1 MNKGISFY
9 FGYKIDAK
17 KRVQL
22 IKNAGFDCVI
32 TSADKRFN
40 KQNGKI
46 GKQVKLIKK
55 AGLKLSSLH
64 ASYNDAEL
72 FNFFLD
78 NEIGDKL
85 EKNIIKDLRIA
96 KKYGFSCVVVH
107 LKEEY
112 SEIGV
117 ERIKRILRV
126 CEELDVPLAIE
137 NIDYQSLFVKL
148 FENID
153 HKYLR
158 FCYDSGHN
166 NFFDSEF
173 DYLSKYGHKLV
184 CLHLHDNDGTDD
196 LHTLNRYG
204 TIEWEKIAK
213 GLSKANE
220 VNLDYELIMRVKG
233 KYDAEGALEECY
245 KQACELENM
254 ILKYKGEI

>member
-9 FGYKIDAK
+9 FGYKIEPK
-17 KRVQL
+17 IRVKM
-22 IKNAGFDCVI
+22 IKEAGFDCVI

-46 GKQVKLIKK
+46 SKQVKLIKK

-64 ASYNDAEL
+64 ASYDDNEL
-72 FNFFLD
+72 FNFFL
-78 NEIGDKL
+78 NNKIGDRI
-85 EKNIIKDLRIA
+85 EKNIIKDLKIA

-117 ERIKRILRV
+117 ERIKRILNV
-126 CEELDVPLAIE
+126 CEKLDVPIAVE
-137 NIDYQSLFVKL
+137 NIDYRSLFVKI

-153 HKYLR
+153 NKYLK

-173 DYLSKYGHKLV
+173 DYLSKYGDKLMCV
-184 CLHLHDNDGTDD
+184 HLSDNDGTDD
-196 LHTLNRYG
+196 LHTLNKYG
-204 TIEWEKIAK
+204 NILWKNIAK
-213 GLSKANE
+213 GLAKSNE

-233 KYDAEGALEECY
+233 KCDAEGTLEECY
-245 KQACELENM
+245 NQACELENM
-254 ILKYKGEI
+254 ILRFKEE